1 MGRMTPPTGQL
12 RYGISTGRFYSTYCL
27 HQTLCSYSM
36 YFKLPYQHQLMM
48 AASPDQQPWTFDVSS
63 LIVLISEEEERNY
76 RLSRRSLLQCLTAA
90 PVVGLQNYVRSY
102 DLLLEPSKETYFS
115 PYGVKS
121 APLRNIRLANA
132 LKHDK
137 LLEDQKYTVLRIP
150 TSRTSQ
156 DRASQKSRMLIAL
169 WTGATWLLFAGLLVA
184 IYKTP
189 GTTWVS
195 YATCAAFT
203 GWSIILRLV
212 EYVNVIPAAVARS
225 EVNDPDELDAVFIMG
240 RSNSAFVL
248 EGSREDV
255 KEWTSC
261 GLTYRPDPWG
271 VPASVWQGFTRLCSL
286 MVLLF
291 IFSAVPNGS
300 TVDQVAFILLNAVAQ
315 LNVLVGQRLNSRY
328 VLSRFVRAEDSREKT
343 RTHVYAKL
351 IRRFCDAE
359 TENQWVDASGML
371 PKTDVWNAWK
381 ERVVNNVEDP
391 KDLYRAISNDQKFM
405 RKKSVRGK
413 V

>member
-1 MGRMTPPTGQL
+1 
-12 RYGISTGRFYSTYCL
+12 
-27 HQTLCSYSM
+27 M
-36 YFKLPYQHQLMM
+36 YFTLPYQRQSIM

-63 LIVLISEEEERNY
+63 LIVLISEDEERNY

-132 LKHDK
+132 LKHEK
-137 LLEDQKYTVLRIP
+137 ILEDQRYTVLSIP
-150 TSRTSQ
+150 DSRTMQ
-156 DRASQKSRMLIAL
+156 DRASYKFRMLIAL
-169 WTGATWLLFAGLLVA
+169 WTGVTWLLFAGLLAA
-184 IYKTP
+184 IYKVP

-203 GWSIILRLV
+203 GWSIVLRLV
-212 EYVNVIPAAVARS
+212 EYVNVIPATVAES
-225 EVNDPDELDAVFIMG
+225 EVDAPNELDAVFVMG

-248 EGSREDV
+248 EGSRKDV

-261 GLTYRPDPWG
+261 GLTYRPKPWG
-271 VPASVWQGFTRLCSL
+271 VKASVWQGFTRMCSL

-300 TVDQVAFILLNAVAQ
+300 TLDQVAFIILNAVAQ
-315 LNVLVGQRLNSRY
+315 LNVLVGQRLNSQC
-328 VLSRFVRAEDSREKT
+328 VLSRLETIEDTKVDT

-351 IRRFCDAE
+351 IRVLRCGDGEAMGGCVGDAAQDGGVE
-359 TENQWVDASGML
+359 CVERSGC
-371 PKTDVWNAWK
+371 K
-381 ERVVNNVEDP
+381 
-391 KDLYRAISNDQKFM
+391 QC
-405 RKKSVRGK
+405 G
-413 V
+413 

>member
-1 MGRMTPPTGQL
+1 
-12 RYGISTGRFYSTYCL
+12 
-27 HQTLCSYSM
+27 
-36 YFKLPYQHQLMM
+36 M

-63 LIVLISEEEERNY
+63 LIVLISEDEERNY

-132 LKHDK
+132 LKHEK
-137 LLEDQKYTVLRIP
+137 ILEDQRYTVLSIP
-150 TSRTSQ
+150 DSRTMQ
-156 DRASQKSRMLIAL
+156 DRASYKFRMLIAL
-169 WTGATWLLFAGLLVA
+169 WTGVTWLLFAGLLAA
-184 IYKTP
+184 IYKVP

-203 GWSIILRLV
+203 GWSIVLRLV
-212 EYVNVIPAAVARS
+212 EYVNVIPATVAES
-225 EVNDPDELDAVFIMG
+225 EVDAPNELDAVFVMG

-248 EGSREDV
+248 EGSRKDV

-261 GLTYRPDPWG
+261 GLTYRPKPWG
-271 VPASVWQGFTRLCSL
+271 VKASVWQGFTRLCSL

-300 TVDQVAFILLNAVAQ
+300 TLDQVAFIILNAVAQ
-315 LNVLVGQRLNSRY
+315 LNVLVGQRLNSQC
-328 VLSRFVRAEDSREKT
+328 VLSRLETIEDTKVDT

-359 TENQWVDASGML
+359 TEKQWVDASGML
-371 PKTDVWNAWK
+371 PKTEVWNAWK
-381 ERVVNNVEDP
+381 DRVVNNADDP
-391 KDLYRAISNDQKFM
+391 KELYREISNDWKITS
-405 RKKSVRGK
+405 KSVSGK